1 MARNQRNFTLKSDH
15 GEALR
20 FAGMDASE
28 RLGGLFEFRLRAVS
42 PDPKLD
48 LVAMLGKPMAVHMQM
63 PDGFERWFH
72 GIAIEAA
79 QGSAV
84 HAAEA
89 GNATAMLRLARK
101 YLRGEDFAQ
110 DYELALRW
118 FKRSAESGNDDAL
131 YHVGV
136 MYLKGMGTEADVG
149 EARSWLERSAAAGCD
164 KASELLSGI

>member
-1 MARNQRNFTLKSDH
+1 MSEENPEEESFIISTCGRN
-15 GEALR
+15 GC
-20 FAGMDASE
+20 G
-28 RLGGLFEFRLRAVS
+28 AVIRMTK
-42 PDPKLD
+42 D
-48 LVAMLGKPMAVHMQM
+48 Q
-63 PDGFERWFH
+63 
-72 GIAIEAA
+72 AA
-79 QGSAV
+79 TSYIM